1 MSEQIPKALKLAAKL
16 PHIATFESHDSL
28 YEAADELR
36 RLHESNLERHE
47 DLVRVSQMFDKS
59 VTELRHLR
67 ESNKELLEAVTE
79 AENALA
85 DYIPTIERTGGSLNY
100 GHTVLRKCRAALAN
114 AFSGLAATCYA
125 SVPESP
131 IPPAIVIVP
140 DSPYGEIVLIG
151 KGAVK
156 IKLNFAISAIV
167 ASNSNAGSL
176 DNLEKLIIGILAA
189 MPAGYVVGQIEK
201 PTVLE
206 VGQSPMLVA
215 DINVSTY
222 YTQTT

>member
-1 MSEQIPKALKLAAKL
+1 VPANA
-16 PHIATFESHDSL
+16 
-28 YEAADELR
+28 
-36 RLHESNLERHE
+36 
-47 DLVRVSQMFDKS
+47 VSD
-59 VTELRHLR
+59 T
-67 ESNKELLEAVTE
+67 
-79 AENALA
+79 
-85 DYIPTIERTGGSLNY
+85 
-100 GHTVLRKCRAALAN
+100 RAALAN
-114 AFSGLAATCYA
+114 AFSALSANVYA

-131 IPPAIVIVP
+131 IPPAIVVVP
-140 DSPYGEIVLIG
+140 NSPYMEVVLIG
-151 KGAVK
+151 KASTKVQ
-156 IKLNFAISAIV
+156 INFAITAIV

-176 DNLEKLIIGILAA
+176 DNLEKLIMGILAA

>member
-1 MSEQIPKALKLAAKL
+1 VPANSISETRATLANSFSALAA
-16 PHIATFESHDSL
+16 
-28 YEAADELR
+28 
-36 RLHESNLERHE
+36 N
-47 DLVRVSQMFDKS
+47 V
-59 VTELRHLR
+59 
-67 ESNKELLEAVTE
+67 
-79 AENALA
+79 
-85 DYIPTIERTGGSLNY
+85 
-100 GHTVLRKCRAALAN
+100 
-114 AFSGLAATCYA
+114 FS

-131 IPPAIVIVP
+131 IPPAIVVVP
-140 DSPYGEIVLIG
+140 ASPYMEVVLIG
-151 KGAVK
+151 KASTKV
-156 IKLNFAISAIV
+156 KLNFAITAIV

-189 MPAGYVVGQIEK
+189 MPAGYVVGVIEK

>member
-1 MSEQIPKALKLAAKL
+1 MPANS
-16 PHIATFESHDSL
+16 IAETR
-28 YEAADELR
+28 A
-36 RLHESNLERHE
+36 
-47 DLVRVSQMFDKS
+47 
-59 VTELRHLR
+59 T
-67 ESNKELLEAVTE
+67 
-79 AENALA
+79 LA
-85 DYIPTIERTGGSLNY
+85 D
-100 GHTVLRKCRAALAN
+100 
-114 AFSGLAATCYA
+114 AFSGLAATSYA
-125 SVPESP
+125 SVPETP

-140 DSPYGEIVLIG
+140 STPYMEVELIG
-151 KGAVK
+151 KAKTQV
-156 IKLNFAISAIV
+156 KLNFAITAVV

-189 MPAGYVVGQIEK
+189 MPAGYIVGNVEK

>member
-1 MSEQIPKALKLAAKL
+1 MPANS
-16 PHIATFESHDSL
+16 IAETRS
-28 YEAADELR
+28 
-36 RLHESNLERHE
+36 
-47 DLVRVSQMFDKS
+47 
-59 VTELRHLR
+59 
-67 ESNKELLEAVTE
+67 
-79 AENALA
+79 ALA
-85 DYIPTIERTGGSLNY
+85 T
-100 GHTVLRKCRAALAN
+100 
-114 AFSGLAATCYA
+114 AFSALSANVYP

-131 IPPAIVIVP
+131 IPPAIVVVP
-140 DSPYGEIVLIG
+140 DSPYMEVVLIG
-151 KGAVK
+151 KSKTQV
-156 IKLNFAISAIV
+156 KLNFAITAIV

-189 MPAGYVVGQIEK
+189 MPAGYVVGGIEK

>member
-1 MSEQIPKALKLAAKL
+1 MTAST
-16 PHIATFESHDSL
+16 IADT
-28 YEAADELR
+28 
-36 RLHESNLERHE
+36 
-47 DLVRVSQMFDKS
+47 
-59 VTELRHLR
+59 
-67 ESNKELLEAVTE
+67 
-79 AENALA
+79 
-85 DYIPTIERTGGSLNY
+85 
-100 GHTVLRKCRAALAN
+100 RAALAN
-114 AFSGLAATCYA
+114 AFSALAANVYA

-131 IPPAIVIVP
+131 IPPAIVVVP
-140 DSPYGEIVLIG
+140 NSPYMEVMLIG
-151 KGAVK
+151 KTQTKV
-156 IKLNFAISAIV
+156 KLNFAITAIV

-189 MPAGYVVGQIEK
+189 MPSGYVVDVVEK

>member
-1 MSEQIPKALKLAAKL
+1 MPANSISETRATLANSFSALAA
-16 PHIATFESHDSL
+16 
-28 YEAADELR
+28 
-36 RLHESNLERHE
+36 N
-47 DLVRVSQMFDKS
+47 V
-59 VTELRHLR
+59 
-67 ESNKELLEAVTE
+67 
-79 AENALA
+79 
-85 DYIPTIERTGGSLNY
+85 
-100 GHTVLRKCRAALAN
+100 
-114 AFSGLAATCYA
+114 FS

-131 IPPAIVIVP
+131 IPPAIVVVP
-140 DSPYGEIVLIG
+140 ASPYMEVVLIG
-151 KGAVK
+151 KATTKV
-156 IKLNFAISAIV
+156 KLNFAITAIV

-189 MPAGYVVGQIEK
+189 MPAGYVVGVIEK

>member
-1 MSEQIPKALKLAAKL
+1 MPANAVSE
-16 PHIATFESHDSL
+16 T
-28 YEAADELR
+28 
-36 RLHESNLERHE
+36 
-47 DLVRVSQMFDKS
+47 
-59 VTELRHLR
+59 
-67 ESNKELLEAVTE
+67 
-79 AENALA
+79 
-85 DYIPTIERTGGSLNY
+85 
-100 GHTVLRKCRAALAN
+100 RAALAN
-114 AFSGLAATCYA
+114 AFSALSATCYA

-140 DSPYGEIVLIG
+140 DSPYMEVVLIG
-151 KGAVK
+151 NAKTQVK
-156 IKLNFAISAIV
+156 INFAISVIV

-176 DNLEKLIIGILAA
+176 DNLEKLIMGILAA
-189 MPAGYVVGQIEK
+189 MPAGYVVGEIEK

>member
-1 MSEQIPKALKLAAKL
+1 MPANS
-16 PHIATFESHDSL
+16 IAETRS
-28 YEAADELR
+28 
-36 RLHESNLERHE
+36 
-47 DLVRVSQMFDKS
+47 
-59 VTELRHLR
+59 
-67 ESNKELLEAVTE
+67 
-79 AENALA
+79 ALA
-85 DYIPTIERTGGSLNY
+85 T
-100 GHTVLRKCRAALAN
+100 
-114 AFSGLAATCYA
+114 AFSALSANVYP

-131 IPPAIVIVP
+131 IPPAIVVVP
-140 DSPYGEIVLIG
+140 DSPYMEVVLIG
-151 KGAVK
+151 KSKTQVN
-156 IKLNFAISAIV
+156 LNFAITAIV

-189 MPAGYVVGQIEK
+189 MPAGYVVGVIEK

>member
-1 MSEQIPKALKLAAKL
+1 VPANS
-16 PHIATFESHDSL
+16 IAET
-28 YEAADELR
+28 
-36 RLHESNLERHE
+36 
-47 DLVRVSQMFDKS
+47 
-59 VTELRHLR
+59 
-67 ESNKELLEAVTE
+67 
-79 AENALA
+79 
-85 DYIPTIERTGGSLNY
+85 
-100 GHTVLRKCRAALAN
+100 RAALST
-114 AFSGLAATCYA
+114 AFSGLSANVYP

-140 DSPYGEIVLIG
+140 DSPYMEVALIG
-151 KGAVK
+151 KAKTQV
-156 IKLNFAISAIV
+156 KLNFAISAIV

-189 MPAGYVVGQIEK
+189 MPAGYVVGVVEK

-215 DINVSTY
+215 VINVSTY

>member
-1 MSEQIPKALKLAAKL
+1 MPA
-16 PHIATFESHDSL
+16 
-28 YEAADELR
+28 
-36 RLHESNLERHE
+36 N
-47 DLVRVSQMFDKS
+47 S
-59 VTELRHLR
+59 V
-67 ESNKELLEAVTE
+67 
-79 AENALA
+79 AE
-85 DYIPTIERTGGSLNY
+85 T
-100 GHTVLRKCRAALAN
+100 RAALAN
-114 AFSGLAATCYA
+114 AFSALSANIYP
-125 SVPESP
+125 SVPEAP
-131 IPPAIVIVP
+131 IPPAIVVVP
-140 DSPYGEIVLIG
+140 DSPYMEIVLIG
-151 KGAVK
+151 KGAIKVK
-156 IKLNFAISAIV
+156 INFAISAIV

>member
-1 MSEQIPKALKLAAKL
+1 MPANS
-16 PHIATFESHDSL
+16 IAET
-28 YEAADELR
+28 
-36 RLHESNLERHE
+36 
-47 DLVRVSQMFDKS
+47 
-59 VTELRHLR
+59 
-67 ESNKELLEAVTE
+67 
-79 AENALA
+79 
-85 DYIPTIERTGGSLNY
+85 
-100 GHTVLRKCRAALAN
+100 RAALAN
-114 AFSGLAATCYA
+114 AFSALSANVYA

-131 IPPAIVIVP
+131 IPPAIVVVP
-140 DSPYGEIVLIG
+140 STPYMEVVLIG
-151 KGAVK
+151 KASTKVQ
-156 IKLNFAISAIV
+156 LNFAISAIV

-189 MPAGYVVGQIEK
+189 MPAGYVVGVIEK

>member
-1 MSEQIPKALKLAAKL
+1 MPANS
-16 PHIATFESHDSL
+16 IAETRS
-28 YEAADELR
+28 
-36 RLHESNLERHE
+36 
-47 DLVRVSQMFDKS
+47 
-59 VTELRHLR
+59 
-67 ESNKELLEAVTE
+67 
-79 AENALA
+79 ALA
-85 DYIPTIERTGGSLNY
+85 T
-100 GHTVLRKCRAALAN
+100 
-114 AFSGLAATCYA
+114 AFSSLSANVYP

-131 IPPAIVIVP
+131 IPPAIVVVP
-140 DSPYGEIVLIG
+140 DSPYMEVVLIG
-151 KGAVK
+151 KAKTQV
-156 IKLNFAISAIV
+156 KLNFAITAIV

-189 MPAGYVVGQIEK
+189 MPAGYVVGVIEK

>member
-1 MSEQIPKALKLAAKL
+1 MPA
-16 PHIATFESHDSL
+16 
-28 YEAADELR
+28 
-36 RLHESNLERHE
+36 
-47 DLVRVSQMFDKS
+47 
-59 VTELRHLR
+59 
-67 ESNKELLEAVTE
+67 
-79 AENALA
+79 NAIS
-85 DYIPTIERTGGSLNY
+85 DT
-100 GHTVLRKCRAALAN
+100 RAALAN
-114 AFSGLAATCYA
+114 AFSALSANVYP

-140 DSPYGEIVLIG
+140 DSPYGEVVLIG
-151 KGAVK
+151 KGSVK
-156 IKLNFAISAIV
+156 IKLNFAITAIV